1 MIRTAELFRKQV
13 ASRAATAIL
22 AVCMTSVTQA
32 QAPPA
37 APAFKGIWEGVNYS
51 EDISLTDVFF
61 VTPETGYVA
70 GAAGTI
76 LKTTDAGASWTP
88 QLGGDPESEE
98 RAITQLWFVTPT
110 TGWATQ
116 VTGTHTNLLRT
127 TDGETWGRVGTI
139 AEHFDD
145 LAFSSENEGLYI
157 NNEQIFRTLDGG
169 KTWGEVYKCETKA
182 EVGGLTR
189 LLQCNLWKLHF
200 ASPSVVYALGQ
211 AKDARAAMVLKS
223 VDGGDVWSVVSVL
236 DDESGTEGGLFF
248 IDENNGYL
256 STHYS
261 LAAYRT
267 TDGGLTWTGMPA
279 TTTGRRILFADPEVG
294 WAIQNGKLS
303 YTTDGGRRW
312 ASRTLAF
319 PAMPRAFSLPRRDM
333 AYAVGDHGM
342 IYRYRIVPAA
352 TPLPAK
358 ALAAPAMPGLE
369 NALLAQITTLERRL
383 DGITTV
389 VEGAEG
395 GTVASASAEGADAS
409 AGEAGTTNSP
419 SGGSAG
425 SAIGEAA
432 WGDSAAVQQEI
443 VQLQSTVDAVAVGAP
458 QLGRKHRNLNMVMLG
473 LKLLG
478 DLTGQGSG
486 LKQAF
491 VSLRQAKSADSASAA
506 LTNLHTQL
514 SSLKTSVEAFKTAKV
529 TGY

>member
-1 MIRTAELFRKQV
+1 MI
-13 ASRAATAIL
+13 RAATAIL
-22 AVCMTSVTQA
+22 ALLLGSATQA
-32 QAPPA
+32 QTPA
-37 APAFKGIWEGVNYS
+37 ATPANKGMWEAVNYS

-61 VTPETGYVA
+61 VTPEIGYVA

-88 QLGGDPESEE
+88 QLGGDPASEE

-110 TGWATQ
+110 VGWATQ

-169 KTWGEVYKCETKA
+169 KTWGEIYKCETKA

-189 LLQCNLWKLHF
+189 QLECDLWKLHF

-211 AKDARAAMVLKS
+211 AKSATAAMVLKS
-223 VDGGDVWSVVSVL
+223 LDGGDTWSVVSVL
-236 DDESGTEGGLFF
+236 DEESGTEGGLFF

-256 STHYS
+256 STHYAK
-261 LAAYRT
+261 AAYRT
-267 TDGGLTWTGMPA
+267 TDGGHTWTGMPA
-279 TTTGRRILFADPEVG
+279 TTTGRRIIFADPEVG
-294 WAIQNGKLS
+294 WAIQYGKLS
-303 YTTDGGRRW
+303 YTTDGGKRW

-319 PAMPRAFSLPRRDM
+319 PATPNAFTLPRRDV

-358 ALAAPAMPGLE
+358 ALAAPAMPGLD
-369 NALLAQITTLERRL
+369 NALLAQITTLEKRL

-389 VEGAEG
+389 VEGAGATG
-395 GTVASASAEGADAS
+395 G
-409 AGEAGTTNSP
+409 P
-419 SGGSAG
+419 SGGSAVSG
-425 SAIGEAA
+425 TGEAG
-432 WGDSAAVQQEI
+432 WGDGAAVQQEI

-458 QLGRKHRNLNMVMLG
+458 QLGRKHRNLNMLMFG

-486 LKQAF
+486 LKEAF
-491 VSLRQAKSADSASAA
+491 VSLRQAKSLDSASAA

-514 SSLKTSVEAFKTAKV
+514 DSLKTSVEAFKTAKV
-529 TGY
+529 SGY

>member
-1 MIRTAELFRKQV
+1 MTRTVELSRTHV
-13 ASRAATAIL
+13 ASRAGTAVL
-22 AVCMTSVTQA
+22 ALLVSSVIHA
-32 QAPPA
+32 QAPA
-37 APAFKGIWEGVNYS
+37 AAASKGVWEAVNYP
-51 EDISLTDVFF
+51 EDLSLTDVFF
-61 VTPETGYVA
+61 VSPEVGYVA

-76 LKTTDAGASWTP
+76 LKTTDAGTSWTP

-98 RAITQLWFVTPT
+98 RAITKLWFVTPT

-116 VTGTHTNLLRT
+116 VTSTHTNLLRT

-157 NNEQIFRTLDGG
+157 NNETIFRTLDGG
-169 KTWGEVYKCETKA
+169 KTWGEIYKCETKA

-189 LLQCNLWKLHF
+189 QLQCDLWKLHF

-223 VDGGDVWSVVSVL
+223 VDGGDTWSVVSVL

-267 TDGGLTWTGMPA
+267 TDGGQTWTGMPA
-279 TTTGRRILFADPEVG
+279 TTTGRRIIFADPEVG
-294 WAIQNGKLS
+294 WAIHDAKLS
-303 YTTDGGRRW
+303 YTTDGGKRW

-319 PAMPRAFSLPRRDM
+319 PAIPNAFTLPRRDM

-358 ALAAPAMPGLE
+358 ALAAPAMPGLD
-369 NALLAQITTLERRL
+369 NALLAQITTLEKRL
-383 DGITTV
+383 DSITSV
-389 VEGAEG
+389 VEGAG
-395 GTVASASAEGADAS
+395 GDAGATD
-409 AGEAGTTNSP
+409 GP
-419 SGGSAG
+419 SGGSTDFASG
-425 SAIGEAA
+425 DGG
-432 WGDSAAVQQEI
+432 WGDGAAVQQDI
-443 VQLQSTVDAVAVGAP
+443 AQLQSTVDAVAVGAP
-458 QLGRKHRNLNMVMLG
+458 QLGRKHRNLNMLMFG

-486 LKQAF
+486 LKEAF
-491 VSLRQAKSADSASAA
+491 VSLRQAKSLDSASAA

-514 SSLKTSVEAFKTAKV
+514 DSLKTSVEAFRTAKV
-529 TGY
+529 SGF